1 MNILV
6 IGGGGRE
13 HTVVSALAKS
23 KCHPTIFA
31 APGNG
36 GISSAATCLNVAA
49 TDIEGVKKAVAEYKI
64 DFVFVTPDD
73 PLAIGM
79 VDELEKIG
87 VRAFG
92 PNKAAARIESSKVFS
107 KNLMRKYGIPTA
119 AYEAFDDI
127 DKAVEYIK
135 SRGKYPS
142 WIKADGLAA
151 GKGAIIVANETEA
164 VAELEKIMKEK
175 VFGDSGSRVVIE
187 EHLIGREVSI
197 LSFCDG
203 KTIKPML
210 SSQDHKRIFDGDEG
224 GNTGGMGTF
233 APSPAY
239 GPEIAEECMNN
250 IFIPTVKAMQ
260 AEGCPFKGILYFGL
274 IMTAEGV
281 KVIEYNARLGDPETQ
296 VVLPLLKTDLFDII
310 NAVIDEK
317 LDEIEIEWDN
327 KSAVCVIMASG
338 GYPDK
343 YSTGYEI
350 TGLDNDEIKENFTVY
365 HAGTKYSDGKFTTS
379 GGRVLGLTAVA
390 DSIAEAREKI
400 YSSIDLIDFK
410 DKHYRKD
417 IGIK

>member
-13 HTVVSALAKS
+13 HAVVMALAKS
-23 KCHPTIFA
+23 KCRPTIFA

-36 GISSAATCLNVAA
+36 GISSIATCVNVAA
-49 TDIEGVKKAVAEYKI
+49 TDIEGIKKAVVEYKI

-107 KNLMRKYGIPTA
+107 KNLMQKYGIPTA
-119 AYEAFDDI
+119 AYETFDDM
-127 DKAVEYIK
+127 DKAVEYIR
-135 SRGKYPS
+135 SHGKYPLF
-142 WIKADGLAA
+142 IKTDGLAA
-151 GKGAIIVANETEA
+151 GKGAIFAGNESEA
-164 VAELEKIMKEK
+164 AAVLEKIMKEK
-175 VFGDSGSRVVIE
+175 AFGDSGNEVVIE
-187 EHLIGREVSI
+187 DFLIGREVTI

-203 KTIKPML
+203 KTVKPMI
-210 SSQDHKRIFDGDEG
+210 SSQDHKRIFDGDQG

-239 GPEIAEECMNN
+239 TPEIAEECMNN
-250 IFIPTVKAMQ
+250 IFLPTVKAMQ

-281 KVIEYNARLGDPETQ
+281 KVIEYNARFGDPETQ
-296 VVLPLLKTDLFDII
+296 VVLPLLQTDLFDII
-310 NAVIDEK
+310 NAVIDGK

-327 KSAVCVIMASG
+327 KSAVCVIMSSG

-350 TGLDNDEIKENFTVY
+350 TGLDNDVINENFTVY
-365 HAGTKYSDGKFTTS
+365 HAGTKFSDGKFFTS

-390 DSIAEAREKI
+390 DNIVEARKKI
-400 YSSIDLIDFK
+400 YESIDLIDFK
-410 DKHYRKD
+410 DKHFRKD